1 MVENAPWF
9 AHRVYCTLLLNRQLT
24 LNMSNI
30 VFKGHRGPFAMYSH
44 TRGVAQ

>member
-24 LNMSNI
+24 LKLNDT
-30 VFKGHRGPFAMYSH
+30 VYEGQCGPFAMYSY
-44 TRGVAQ
+44 TNGVAH